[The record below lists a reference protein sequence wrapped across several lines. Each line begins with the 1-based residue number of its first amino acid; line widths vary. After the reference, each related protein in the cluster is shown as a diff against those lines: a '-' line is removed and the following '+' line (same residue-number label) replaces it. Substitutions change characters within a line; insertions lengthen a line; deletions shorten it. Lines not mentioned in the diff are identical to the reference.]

1 MCGSMESFGAGGSDV
16 YLLKLASDRPPS
28 GPFLRGDCNDDG
40 NVDISDAVCTL
51 NWLFLGDAEPGCV
64 AATNTDGAGVV
75 NITDPI
81 YLLTHLF
88 LGGPPPVDPF
98 PACGTSDLAA
108 DAALG
113 CVETACP

>member
-1 MCGSMESFGAGGSDV
+1 M
-16 YLLKLASDRPPS
+16 
-28 GPFLRGDCNDDG
+28 
-40 NVDISDAVCTL
+40 VDISDPVCTL
-51 NWLFLGDAEPGCV
+51 EWLFLGSEAPGCIAV
-64 AATNTDGAGVV
+64 TNVDGIGQV

-88 LGGPPPVDPF
+88 LGGPPPADPF
-98 PACGTSDLAA
+98 PACGTSDLKA